1 MPDTALDAR
10 LAALTDQQVLT
21 ILRSLV
27 GEFAD
32 DSTPE
37 RRDEQLEA
45 LQSALDSA
53 GEPVSIA
60 GAQGAAPPDAA
71 SVAAARELLAL
82 LAQVPEVRPSLEDW
96 LADPPAQET
105 AAVPLIVVAP
115 LVFTGCIVLLQVAA
129 QTRVH
134 RTPDGKWEID
144 LDPTK
149 DTALGRSMKDLVST
163 IGRLVGAFVPG
174 GNAGGGSA
182 GGAAPG
188 GAAPG
193 GAAPGGGAD
202 G

>member
-1 MPDTALDAR
+1 MPDAMLDAR

-32 DSTPE
+32 EETPE
-37 RRDEQLEA
+37 KRDDQLAA

-53 GEPVSIA
+53 GESVSLA
-60 GAQGAAPPDAA
+60 GAQTAAAPDAA

-82 LAQVPEVRPSLEDW
+82 LARVPEVRPSLEDW

-134 RTPDGKWEID
+134 RTPDGRWEID

-174 GNAGGGSA
+174 GAAGGGTGAA
-182 GGAAPG
+182 GGAG
-188 GAAPG
+188 GAG
-193 GAAPGGGAD
+193 G
-202 G
+202 